1 MRKVIIKGIFLAAA
15 LSAAAPAGLNAA
27 AQQFVER
34 PNDERQQVA
43 KKVRKALV
51 TLPFYGVFDNLEYR
65 FEEGTVILSG
75 QVVRPTTRDDAERR
89 VARIRGVE
97 RVVNNIE
104 VLPLSGFD
112 DSIRARTARAI
123 FNTGGLGRYALGANP
138 SIHIIVNRG
147 HVTLEGGGE
156 QGGQATGLRGGQRR
170 AGRLLGDEQ
179 PPDGSR
185 REGAGQ
191 VAAGHTTPR
200 KDERGA
206 RDDEPK

>member
-1 MRKVIIKGIFLAAA
+1 MRNIIIKGLFLAVA
-15 LSAAAPAGLNAA
+15 LWAAAPAGMTAA

-34 PNDERQQVA
+34 SNDERQQVA

-112 DSIRARTARAI
+112 DSIRTRTARAI

-138 SIHIIVNRG
+138 SIHIVVNRG
-147 HVTLEGGGE
+147 RVTLEGVV
-156 QGGQATGLRGGQRR
+156 ANR
-170 AGRLLGDEQ
+170 ADRQLA
-179 PPDGSR
+179 S
-185 REGAGQ
+185 
-191 VAAGHTTPR
+191 VAASGVPGVFSVTNNLRTER
-200 KDERGA
+200 DERAPA
-206 RDDEPK
+206 R

>member
-1 MRKVIIKGIFLAAA
+1 MRNIIIKGIFLAVA
-15 LSAAAPAGLNAA
+15 LSAALPAGLTAV

-34 PNDERQQVA
+34 SNDERQQVA

-65 FEEGTVILSG
+65 FEEGTVTLSG

-112 DSIRARTARAI
+112 DSIRARAARAI

-147 HVTLEGGGE
+147 HVTLEGVV
-156 QGGQATGLRGGQRR
+156 ANRGDRQL
-170 AGRLLGDEQ
+170 A
-179 PPDGSR
+179 S
-185 REGAGQ
+185 
-191 VAAGHTTPR
+191 VAANGVPGVFSVTTNLR
-200 KDERGA
+200 TDRDERAPA
-206 RDDEPK
+206 R